1 MPLNALR
8 NFFRIEAASG
18 ILLVCAAAL
27 AIVVD
32 NSPLAPWYD
41 ALLRLPATVAIGDF
55 GLSKPLLLWINDGLM
70 AIFFL
75 LVGLEI
81 KREILEGELSSFTRL
96 LLPCVA
102 AVGGMLV
109 PALIYVAVNWTDPP
123 ALAGWAIPAATDIA
137 FALGVISLLGSRA
150 PLALKVLL
158 TAIAIIDDLGA
169 IVIIAVFYTADLS
182 LFSLAGAGVAIVGL
196 VVLNRLGVRRLAPY
210 LLIGVLAWVLVLKSG
225 VHATLAGVA
234 VGLAIPLGDKRAD
247 SPLRRLEHMLHPW
260 VAYAILPTFAFA
272 NAGISFAGFQLRDL
286 LDPLTLGVA
295 AALFFGKQI
304 GVFGG
309 IFLVVASGL
318 APRPS
323 GISWMGLY
331 GTSLL
336 TGIGFTMSLFIASL
350 AFTDP
355 ALVNAVR
362 FGIVIGSLASGVL
375 GYAVLA
381 RSYPAHRASAA
392 GAEIRRPELR

>member
-8 NFFRIEAASG
+8 NFFRLEAASG

-27 AIVVD
+27 AVIVD

-41 ALLRLPATVAIGDF
+41 ALLRMPATIAIGDF

-81 KREILEGELSSFTRL
+81 KREILEGELSGFTRI
-96 LLPCVA
+96 LLPSVA

-109 PALIYVAVNWTDPP
+109 PALIYVVINRSDPA

-137 FALGVISLLGSRA
+137 FALGVISLLGSRV

-169 IVIIAVFYTADLS
+169 IVVIAVFYTADLS
-182 LFSLAGAGVAIVGL
+182 LLSLAVAGVAIAGL
-196 VVLNRLGVRRLAPY
+196 VILNRLGVRRLAPY
-210 LLIGVLAWVLVLKSG
+210 VLIGVLAWVFVLKSG

-234 VGLAIPLGDKRAD
+234 VGLAIPLGDKRTD

-260 VAYAILPTFAFA
+260 VAYAILPVFAFA
-272 NAGISFAGFQLRDL
+272 NAGISFAGFQPRDL
-286 LDPLTLGVA
+286 LDPLTMGVA
-295 AALFFGKQI
+295 LALFFGKQI

-309 IFLVVASGL
+309 IVAVVASGL
-318 APRPS
+318 APRPQ
-323 GISWMGLY
+323 GIGWMGLY
-331 GTSLL
+331 GISLL

-350 AFTDP
+350 AFTEP

-362 FGIVIGSLASGVL
+362 FGIVIGSVLSGAL
-375 GYAVLA
+375 GYLVLA
-381 RSYPAHRASAA
+381 RSYPACAPAPA
-392 GAEIRRPELR
+392 GTGH

>member
-1 MPLNALR
+1 M
-8 NFFRIEAASG
+8 
-18 ILLVCAAAL
+18 LVCAAAL
-27 AIVVD
+27 AILID

-41 ALLRLPATVAIGDF
+41 ALLRLPATIAIGDV

-81 KREILEGELSSFTRL
+81 KREIVEGELSGFTRL
-96 LLPCVA
+96 LLPSVA

-109 PALIYVAVNWTDPP
+109 PALIYVAVNRADPT

-137 FALGVISLLGSRA
+137 FALGVISLLGTRV

-169 IVIIAVFYTADLS
+169 IVVIAVFYTADLS
-182 LFSLAGAGVAIVGL
+182 LLSLAGAGAAIAGL
-196 VVLNRLGVRRLAPY
+196 VLLNRLGVHRLAPY
-210 LLIGVLAWVLVLKSG
+210 LLIGVLAWLFVLKSG
-225 VHATLAGVA
+225 VHATLAGVV
-234 VGLAIPLGDKRAD
+234 VGLAIPLGERKDD

-260 VAYAILPTFAFA
+260 VAYAILPLFAFA
-272 NAGISFAGFQLRDL
+272 NAGISFSRFQMDDL
-286 LDPLTLGVA
+286 ADPLTWGVA
-295 AALFFGKQI
+295 AALFVGKQV

-309 IFLVVASGL
+309 ILLVVGCKL
-318 APRPS
+318 APRPA
-323 GISWMGLY
+323 GISWLGLY
-331 GTSLL
+331 GTALL

-362 FGIVIGSLASGVL
+362 LGIVIGSLASGVL

-381 RSYPAHRASAA
+381 RSYPAHKAPAPDATKIPHEARQ
-392 GAEIRRPELR
+392 R